1 MSPPKVQWQFSIGNI
16 VQIAVF
22 LVTLA
27 VGWATLSAQVGANAK
42 AVSEA
47 AASRTQMEI
56 RLRTIETSYARADE
70 RMSNIFALLSR
81 IDARLER
88 IEQGR

>member
-1 MSPPKVQWQFSIGNI
+1 MAPPKVNWQISIGNI

-27 VGWATLSAQVGANAK
+27 VGWATLSAQVGNNT
-42 AVSEA
+42 EA
-47 AASRTQMEI
+47 IREATAARAGFEV
-56 RLRTIETSYARADE
+56 RVRTIETSYARADE
-70 RMSNIFALLSR
+70 RMTSIFALLSR